1 MKVLVSPDRLPEYG
15 FPRYSNR
22 HRKRLED
29 AGVLPRRVPITY
41 HKHGYIEGELI
52 EKAQMVIN
60 KAIANRSTS
69 KAVPAGCSPPPY
81 E

>member
-1 MKVLVSPDRLPEYG
+1 MKTLVSPDRLPDYG

-29 AGVLPRRVPITY
+29 KGVLPLRVALTY
-41 HKHGYIEGELI
+41 HRHAYVEEELI
-52 EKAQMVIN
+52 RKAED
-60 KAIANRSTS
+60 AIAKRDAARVAT
-69 KAVPAGCSPPPY
+69 

>member
-1 MKVLVSPDRLPEYG
+1 MKTLVSPDQLPAYG

-29 AGVLPRRVPITY
+29 QGVLPPRVPITY
-41 HKHGYIEGELI
+41 HRHAYVEEELQQ
-52 EKAQMVIN
+52 KA
-60 KAIANRSTS
+60 KDAIAKRDAA
-69 KAVPAGCSPPPY
+69 KVAA

>member
-1 MKVLVSPDRLPEYG
+1 MKSLVSPDRLPDYG

-29 AGVLPRRVPITY
+29 KGVLPQRVPITY
-41 HKHGYIEGELI
+41 HRHAYVEDELI
-52 EKAQMVIN
+52 GKA
-60 KAIANRSTS
+60 KDAIAKRNA
-69 KAVPAGCSPPPY
+69 KVVA

>member
-1 MKVLVSPDRLPEYG
+1 MKTLVSPDQLPNYG

-29 AGVLPRRVPITY
+29 KGVLPARVPITY
-41 HKHGYIEGELI
+41 HRHAYVESELI
-52 EKAQMVIN
+52 EKAKN
-60 KAIANRSTS
+60 AIARRD
-69 KAVPAGCSPPPY
+69 AVMVAA